1 MKQWLAKQENL
12 LFLILIIFYTVGVVG
27 MLINQI
33 EFAKLTPFNLALTAF
48 LLFKMHPQKDLLF
61 YTNLLFVFMG
71 AWFLE
76 MMGVTTGLIF
86 GTYEYGDALGPKINQ
101 TPILIGLNWI
111 LVAYSSIYLVQAI
124 AIKFKW
130 KLNEISGALL
140 AAVFMVLLDILIEP
154 IAPKL
159 DFWTWQNNL
168 IPVQN
173 FTAWFF
179 FGFTFCFWMLK
190 GGMLKNNPMAT
201 RVYFTQLVFFGL
213 LNLFL

>member
-1 MKQWLAKQENL
+1 MKQWLTKQENL
-12 LFLILIIFYTVGVVG
+12 LFLLLIIFYSVGVAG
-27 MLINQI
+27 ILNNPI
-33 EFAKLTPFNLALTAF
+33 EFAKLTPFNLILTAF
-48 LLFKMHPQKDLLF
+48 LLFKMHPQKDILF

-86 GTYEYGDALGPKINQ
+86 GLYQYGSSLGPKINQ

-111 LVAYSSIYLVQAI
+111 IVAYSSIYLVQAI
-124 AIKFKW
+124 AIKYKW
-130 KLNEISGALL
+130 KLNEITGALF
-140 AAVFMVLLDILIEP
+140 AAIFMVILDILIEP
-154 IAPKL
+154 VAPKL

-190 GGMLKNNPMAT
+190 GGMLKNNPMAI
-201 RVYFTQLVFFGL
+201 RVYLTQLVFFL
-213 LNLFL
+213 ILNVFL